1 VKVAYASPLPPERS
15 GIADYSELLVPAL
28 MRRAEVELLKRSA
41 TKLPR
46 GTDVALYHVGNNPD
60 AHGWI
65 VDLMRRHRERVPAL
79 VVLHEFVLHHLVAG
93 LTLGRG
99 EAEEYRV
106 AMQREAG
113 PIGRLLAHAVVDGLV
128 PPLWEVRA
136 EDFPLA
142 STVLDLADVAVV
154 HSRYV
159 QRLVEQTPYTG
170 RVRVI
175 PHPVWS
181 HPPEQPDSELPAEA
195 LLIGSVG
202 YLNPSKRIPQLVAA
216 FARLKSSR
224 PGLRLVLAGAASRG
238 LDVESMLARHEL
250 EPSRDFIRLDFV
262 PHDRLWPLLARL
274 DVCVSLRWPTMGETS
289 GVALRALA
297 LGRPLVVTDVGWFA
311 ELPDHVVAKIAPGG
325 GEVDA
330 LTAALARLVDDVGA
344 RTALSRQA
352 RDYVH
357 RTHDLDDVADRYVAA
372 LEEAAGGRH
381 VDKAVLDE
389 VSRAA
394 LDVGIDPHGRE
405 AGSVGRSA
413 REVGLGG

>member
-1 VKVAYASPLPPERS
+1 
-15 GIADYSELLVPAL
+15 
-28 MRRAEVELLKRSA
+28 
-41 TKLPR
+41 
-46 GTDVALYHVGNNPD
+46 
-60 AHGWI
+60 
-65 VDLMRRHRERVPAL
+65 
-79 VVLHEFVLHHLVAG
+79 
-93 LTLGRG
+93 
-99 EAEEYRV
+99 
-106 AMQREAG
+106 
-113 PIGRLLAHAVVDGLV
+113 
-128 PPLWEVRA
+128 
-136 EDFPLA
+136 
-142 STVLDLADVAVV
+142 
-154 HSRYV
+154 
-159 QRLVEQTPYTG
+159 
-170 RVRVI
+170 
-175 PHPVWS
+175 
-181 HPPEQPDSELPAEA
+181 
-195 LLIGSVG
+195 
-202 YLNPSKRIPQLVAA
+202 
-216 FARLKSSR
+216 
-224 PGLRLVLAGAASRG
+224 
-238 LDVESMLARHEL
+238 
-250 EPSRDFIRLDFV
+250 
-262 PHDRLWPLLARL
+262 
-274 DVCVSLRWPTMGETS
+274 MGETS